1 MAVHKRPLSPHL
13 QIYKM
18 PLTAGVMSITH
29 RITGVALAVGTLVL
43 TYWLLSIGLG
53 EEAYKSAQS
62 LLGSFIGLVLLFGWT
77 LALFYH
83 LFNGIRHLFWDA
95 GKGFDIKA
103 ARSSG
108 MMVLAA
114 AGIVTVLVWIVALAM
129 KGGA

>member
-29 RITGVALAVGTLVL
+29 RITGIALAVGTLVL

-53 EEAYKSAQS
+53 EEAYKNAQS
-62 LLGSFIGLVLLFGWT
+62 LLGSFIGLALLFGWT

-95 GKGFDIKA
+95 GKGFDIKV

-114 AGIVTVLVWIVALAM
+114 TGIVTVLVWILAFAM